1 MRETLRRYLIG
12 NNQHPPIYAN
22 IVKPSDD
29 EWGTYSDLSGHYRSN
44 AELLREAMKA
54 LQAER
59 RNKER
64 T

>member
-1 MRETLRRYLIG
+1 MG

-22 IVKPSDD
+22 IIRPSDD
-29 EWGTYSDLSGHYRSN
+29 EWGTYSDLRAHYRSN
-44 AELLREAMKA
+44 ADLLREAMKA

-59 RNKER
+59 RNKKG